1 MPWII
6 FLCPGVARINWIQNG
21 PFAIMRALISY
32 SICPFPAPTYT
43 HSVYTAPNMV
53 ALKCPMPFYK
63 QSHTLQTT
71 VHNSLILLTI
81 NQAVNH

>member
-1 MPWII
+1 MDYFSLSRCGTDLLDTKRTFCYHVCIDI
-6 FLCPGVARINWIQNG
+6 LFNLS
-21 PFAIMRALISY
+21 IS
-32 SICPFPAPTYT
+32 STYLHT
-43 HSVYTAPNMV
+43 HSVYTAPKMV
-53 ALKCPMPFYK
+53 GLKCPMPFYK